1 MVFPLSVLMV
11 SEACLSSDQD
21 SEDDAMPQLVNDSSS
36 SPSVVEVE
44 VEVEA
49 DDGSPMVEV
58 EVEVEAE
65 PVDDDDG
72 TPMDVTHAPM
82 LASGSE
88 AGSSEPD
95 WEGWQYGADLA
106 EDSAGSVAASEI
118 LGPYYPNAMAN
129 TPLSSSEIS
138 ALLYPWAAA
147 LQADEDPYELYG
159 AGQQELTQASNRAHI
174 ESQMLQAAIQSEAE
188 GEVRV

>member
-1 MVFPLSVLMV
+1 MSPAPNVGRSTVFPLSVLMA
-11 SEACLSSDQD
+11 SEACLSSD
-21 SEDDAMPQLVNDSSS
+21 SEDDSMPQLVNDSSS
-36 SPSVVEVE
+36 SPSVVDEE
-44 VEVEA
+44 
-49 DDGSPMVEV
+49 